1 MAYLSIQDFKY
12 GMDRRRERVAGT
24 PGTLWT
30 LENAHITRGGDI
42 ERCKKFVPKYALP
55 AGTRGMAA
63 LGKQLYAFG
72 SADLAASMP
81 LGVVYQRLQSPNGGT
96 LTEVVDV
103 DGFSGKV
110 YVIADFSDGG
120 RFHFYD
126 GSRLTDWDT
135 IGAASASFVTL
146 AQLLAEKLSASS
158 AIKASAANAVISIE
172 AVTPGTAFTISGTAV
187 NGSGGTN
194 DQTITIAT
202 PQANVAAVAEV
213 RATATITIN
222 GGVDGVISSV
232 MLGAVQLI
240 GANVQWK
247 ATNDATAVRLAQ
259 AINSQSAVS
268 HYTAAVVGNVVTI
281 SAATGTGATPNGTA
295 LTVVTAG
302 DIAVTAAATLVGGVT
317 AVAAVAQISTV
328 KFGGTFDA
336 VDTFTVTL
344 NSVDY
349 KATGLASGTGRS
361 LYVDWSRVWS
371 PAGSLWR
378 YCKLTD
384 ATVWNPATVGSDAGF
399 LNVALDVGG
408 NQNLVVA
415 KRYQTYAALYSE
427 EAVILY
433 SLDTNPANFAKYLV
447 LDNTSTDAPHSVI
460 RYGNNDVFHKD
471 PTGVRSLRALNA
483 SNAPFVSDV
492 GNAIDTF
499 VLEYMDGLT
508 EKQRRSAIAAIE
520 PRDGRLWLAIGNRIH
535 VLSFFPG
542 AKISAWSYYSPGFAV
557 EAFAKIGKQLFV
569 RSGDTI
575 YLYGGNDNATY
586 PDDDELPVTVE
597 LPFLS
602 ANAPATRKGLDGFDA
617 AFTNE
622 WDVYALVDTNDESKT
637 IHIGRVR
644 NRTYGQGDITLPGQA
659 ALIALKMV
667 CSRAGRATVSM
678 AQIHFEK
685 QDEG

>member
-30 LENAHITRGGDI
+30 LENGHITRGGDI
-42 ERCKKFVPKYALP
+42 ERCKKFVAKYALP
-55 AGTRGMAA
+55 AGTRGVFS
-63 LGKQLYAFG
+63 LNKQLYVFG
-72 SADLAASMP
+72 SADLAATMP
-81 LGVVYQRLQSPNGGT
+81 LGIVYQRLQSPNGGA
-96 LTEVVDV
+96 LTNIVDV

-110 YVIADFSDGG
+110 YAIADFDDGG

-126 GSRLTDWDT
+126 GSRVTDWDT
-135 IGAASASFVTL
+135 IGAASASYVTL
-146 AQLLAEKLSASS
+146 AQFLAEKVSAAS
-158 AIKASAANAVISIE
+158 AVKASAANGIMSIE
-172 AVTPGTAFTISGTAV
+172 AAVAGTAFTITGGAV

-194 DQTITIAT
+194 DQTITVTT
-202 PQANVAAVAEV
+202 PQANVAAVNEV
-213 RATATITIN
+213 RATASITIN
-222 GGVDGVISSV
+222 GGVDGMITAVT
-232 MLGAVQLI
+232 LGAVPLI
-240 GANVQWK
+240 AVDVTWH
-247 ATNDATAVRLAQ
+247 ATNDATAIRLAQ
-259 AINSQSAVS
+259 AINSLSS
-268 HYTAAVVGNVVTI
+268 TSGYTAAAVGNVVTI
-281 SAATGTGATPNGTA
+281 SAAPGTGATPNGTA
-295 LTVVTAG
+295 LTVTTAG
-302 DIAVTAAATLVGGVT
+302 DIAVTASATMTGGVT
-317 AVAAVAQISTV
+317 AVVAVAQISKVT
-328 KFGGTFDA
+328 FGGTFDA
-336 VDTFTVTL
+336 VDTFTLTI
-344 NSVDY
+344 NGTAY

-384 ATVWNPATVGSDAGF
+384 ATAWIAADAGF

-433 SLDTNPANFAKYLV
+433 TLDTDPANFAKYLV

-499 VLEYMDGLT
+499 VLEFLDSLT
-508 EKQRRSAIAAIE
+508 EKQRRGAIAAIE
-520 PRDGRLWLAIGNRIH
+520 PRDGRLWLAIAGRIH

-542 AKISAWSYYSPGFAV
+542 AKISAWSYYSPGFEV

>member
-42 ERCKKFVPKYALP
+42 ERCKKFVSKYTLP
-55 AGTRGMAA
+55 AGTRGVFS
-63 LGKQLYAFG
+63 LNKQLYVFG
-72 SADLAASMP
+72 SADLAATMP
-81 LGVVYQRLQSPNGGT
+81 LGIVYQRLQSPNGGA
-96 LTEVVDV
+96 LTNIVDV

-110 YVIADFSDGG
+110 YAIADFDDGG

-126 GSRLTDWDT
+126 GSRVTDWDT
-135 IGAASASFVTL
+135 IGAASASYVTL
-146 AQLLAEKLSASS
+146 AQFLAEKVSAAS
-158 AIKASAANAVISIE
+158 AVKASAANGIMSIE
-172 AVTPGTAFTISGTAV
+172 AAVAGTAFTIVGGAV

-194 DQTITIAT
+194 DQTITVTT
-202 PQANVAAVAEV
+202 PQANVAAVNEV
-213 RATATITIN
+213 RATASITIN
-222 GGVDGVISSV
+222 GGVDGMITAVT
-232 MLGAVQLI
+232 LGAVPLI
-240 GANVQWK
+240 AVDVTWH
-247 ATNDATAVRLAQ
+247 ATNDATAIRLAQ
-259 AINSQSAVS
+259 AINSLSS
-268 HYTAAVVGNVVTI
+268 TSGYTAAAVGNVVTI
-281 SAATGTGATPNGTA
+281 SAAPGTGATPNGTA
-295 LTVVTAG
+295 LTVTTAG
-302 DIAVTAAATLVGGVT
+302 DIAVTASATMTGGVT
-317 AVAAVAQISTV
+317 AVVAVAQISKVT
-328 KFGGTFDA
+328 FGGTFDA
-336 VDTFTVTL
+336 VDTFTLTI
-344 NSVDY
+344 NGTAY

-384 ATVWNPATVGSDAGF
+384 ATAWIAADAGF

-433 SLDTNPANFAKYLV
+433 TLDTDPANFAKYLV

-499 VLEYMDGLT
+499 VLEFLDSLT
-508 EKQRRSAIAAIE
+508 EKQRRGAIAAIE
-520 PRDGRLWLAIGNRIH
+520 PRDGRLWLAIAGRIH

-542 AKISAWSYYSPGFAV
+542 AKISAWSYYSPGFEV